1 MDLVIIGTRNGI
13 FYEKFAFEMDQLERS
28 MTRPSA
34 ECNPTEFVNQL
45 EQFLLSEKSA
55 TSSKLV
61 GELRITGSYTFLF
74 LTGIR
79 L

>member
-1 MDLVIIGTRNGI
+1 
-13 FYEKFAFEMDQLERS
+13 MDQLERS
-28 MTRPSA
+28 MTRRPSA

-61 GELRITGSYTFLF
+61 GKLRITGHIHSYF
-74 LTGIR
+74 
-79 L
+79 